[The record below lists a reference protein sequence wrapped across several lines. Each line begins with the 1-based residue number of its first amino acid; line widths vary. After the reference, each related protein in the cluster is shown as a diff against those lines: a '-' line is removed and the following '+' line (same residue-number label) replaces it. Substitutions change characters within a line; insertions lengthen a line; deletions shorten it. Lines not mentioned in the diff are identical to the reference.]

1 MGAQEAKYYIATLFI
16 VILVCIII
24 IGFTWIFYKYKKT
37 VFILQKKVVTN
48 HIASLEYE
56 RERIAADLHDEI
68 GPTLAAIKIHIE
80 SFESNMGK
88 VQSTIKPLSPLIIE
102 TINKLAAISKNLAP
116 KSLQLLGLVPAI
128 NQLIEIFEPYQNTK
142 ISFITNYS
150 KCLPIEIELQLYR
163 IVQEAIYNAIKHAN
177 ATKIDIKLHMLK
189 NELALL
195 ISDNGKG
202 IEITSNKS
210 ISGNGLN
217 NLKKRAL
224 IIGGEFNIYTKTGK
238 GSDLQ
243 FKIPL
248 NA

>member
-1 MGAQEAKYYIATLFI
+1 MGAQESKYYIATLLI

-24 IGFTWIFYKYKKT
+24 IGFNWIFYKYKKT
-37 VFILQKKVVTN
+37 VFILQKKVVSS

-68 GPTLAAIKIHIE
+68 GPTLAAIKLHIE
-80 SFESNMGK
+80 SFESNK
-88 VQSTIKPLSPLIIE
+88 VKLQSAITPLSPLINE
-102 TINKLAAISKNLAP
+102 TIDKLGAISKNLVP
-116 KSLQLLGLVPAI
+116 KSLRLLGLVPTI
-128 NQLIEIFEPYQNTK
+128 NQMIEMYESNQKTK
-142 ISFITNYS
+142 INFITNYS

-177 ATKIDIKLHMLK
+177 ATKIDIKLHISK
-189 NELALL
+189 NELTLL

-202 IEITSNKS
+202 IEITNNKS

-238 GSDLQ
+238 GTHLQ
-243 FKIPL
+243 FEIPL